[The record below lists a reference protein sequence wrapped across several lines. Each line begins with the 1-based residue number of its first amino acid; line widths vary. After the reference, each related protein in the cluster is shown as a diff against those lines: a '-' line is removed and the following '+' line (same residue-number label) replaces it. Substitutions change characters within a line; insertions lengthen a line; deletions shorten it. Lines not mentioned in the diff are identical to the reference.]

1 MDASSPDHPHTAL
14 IALLRTIPAQPIAT
28 HHPLALLRPLFA
40 GTMTM
45 AEALSPPIQEALAAC
60 EQLAYQHGGRGSSLC
75 SRLADLPA
83 IPASHAIDG
92 W

>member
-1 MDASSPDHPHTAL
+1 MTTPNQDAQCHAL
-14 IALLRTIPAQPIAT
+14 IALLRTVPAQPIAPHT
-28 HHPLALLRPLFA
+28 PLTLLRPLFA
-40 GTMTM
+40 GTMTI